1 MSQATEKMAVDWM
14 QYNFAALADGTLVE
28 LRVVC
33 PDQEFDTLQSVL
45 GSLLMHQ
52 LDFRTQKSGRTLKQ
66 NDVDKLVKSLVTVV
80 NTLAEGHY
88 LKRSSKEATQWL

>member
-14 QYNFAALADGTLVE
+14 QYNFAALADGTSVKFFLY
-28 LRVVC
+28 
-33 PDQEFDTLQSVL
+33 TLL